1 MFKKLNIDGRE
12 VEFSANAATP
22 FRYRQVF
29 HKDLLS
35 ILGNEEKAQNEGVE
49 AVTELAFIMAKQ
61 AEKADMGKLNE
72 DVFFEWLEGFG
83 PMDFVNAS
91 EAIINTYLGTTGTD
105 SKSKKEVGRPKGK

>member
-1 MFKKLNIDGRE
+1 MFKTLNIDGKE
-12 VEFSANAATP
+12 IEFSANAATP

-72 DVFFEWLEGFG
+72 EVFLEWLERFG
-83 PMDFVNAS
+83 SMAFVNNAEDILNVYMES
-91 EAIINTYLGTTGTD
+91 TETT
-105 SKSKKEVGRPKGK
+105 SMP

>member
-1 MFKKLNIDGRE
+1 MFKTLNIDGRE
-12 VEFSANAATP
+12 IEFSANAATP

-49 AVTELAFIMAKQ
+49 AVTELAFVMAKQ

-83 PMDFVNAS
+83 SMAFVNNAEDILNIYMES
-91 EAIINTYLGTTGTD
+91 TETTAT
-105 SKSKKEVGRPKGK
+105 P

>member
-1 MFKKLNIDGRE
+1 MFKTLNIDGKE
-12 VEFSANAATP
+12 IEFSANAATP

-35 ILGNEEKAQNEGVE
+35 ILGNEEKAENEGVE

-72 DVFFEWLEGFG
+72 EVFFEWLEGFG
-83 PMDFVNAS
+83 SMAFVNNAEDILNIYMES
-91 EAIINTYLGTTGTD
+91 TETTAT
-105 SKSKKEVGRPKGK
+105 P

>member
-1 MFKKLNIDGRE
+1 MFKTLNIDGRE

-22 FRYRQVF
+22 FRYRQIF

-61 AEKADMGKLNE
+61 AEKADIGKLNE
-72 DVFFEWLEGFG
+72 ELFFEWLEGFG
-83 PMDFVNAS
+83 SMAFVNNAEDILNIYMES
-91 EAIINTYLGTTGTD
+91 TETT
-105 SKSKKEVGRPKGK
+105 SMP

>member
-1 MFKKLNIDGRE
+1 MFKTLNIDGKE
-12 VEFSANAATP
+12 IEFSANAATP
-22 FRYRQVF
+22 FRYRQIF

-72 DVFFEWLEGFG
+72 EMFFEWLEGFG
-83 PMDFVNAS
+83 SMAVVNNAEDILNIYMES
-91 EAIINTYLGTTGTD
+91 TETTST
-105 SKSKKEVGRPKGK
+105 P

>member
-1 MFKKLNIDGRE
+1 MFKTLNIDGRE
-12 VEFSANAATP
+12 VDFSANAATP
-22 FRYRQVF
+22 FRYRQIF

-72 DVFFEWLEGFG
+72 EVFFEWLEGFG
-83 PMDFVNAS
+83 SMAFVNNAEDILNIYMES
-91 EAIINTYLGTTGTD
+91 TETT
-105 SKSKKEVGRPKGK
+105 SMP

>member
-1 MFKKLNIDGRE
+1 MFKTLNIDGKE

-22 FRYRQVF
+22 FRYRQIF

-35 ILGNEEKAQNEGVE
+35 ILGDEEKAQNEGVE

-72 DVFFEWLEGFG
+72 EVFFEWLEGFG
-83 PMDFVNAS
+83 SMAFVNNAEDILNIYMES
-91 EAIINTYLGTTGTD
+91 TETT
-105 SKSKKEVGRPKGK
+105 SMP

>member
-1 MFKKLNIDGRE
+1 MFKTLNIDGKE

-22 FRYRQVF
+22 FRYRQIF

-72 DVFFEWLEGFG
+72 EVFFEWLEGFG
-83 PMDFVNAS
+83 SMAFVNNAEDILNIYMES
-91 EAIINTYLGTTGTD
+91 TETT
-105 SKSKKEVGRPKGK
+105 SAP

>member
-1 MFKKLNIDGRE
+1 MFKTLNIDGRE

-22 FRYRQVF
+22 CRYRQIF

-72 DVFFEWLEGFG
+72 EVFFEWLEGFG
-83 PMDFVNAS
+83 SMAFVNNAEDILNIYMES
-91 EAIINTYLGTTGTD
+91 TETT
-105 SKSKKEVGRPKGK
+105 SAP

>member
-1 MFKKLNIDGRE
+1 MFKTLNIDGKE
-12 VEFSANAATP
+12 IEFSANAATP
-22 FRYRQVF
+22 FRYRQIF

-72 DVFFEWLEGFG
+72 EVFFEWLEGFG
-83 PMDFVNAS
+83 SMAFVNNAEDILNVYMES
-91 EAIINTYLGTTGTD
+91 TETT
-105 SKSKKEVGRPKGK
+105 SMP

>member
-1 MFKKLNIDGRE
+1 MFKTLNIDGKE
-12 VEFSANAATP
+12 IEFSANAATP

-72 DVFFEWLEGFG
+72 EVFFEWLEGFG
-83 PMDFVNAS
+83 SMAFVNNAEDILNVYMES
-91 EAIINTYLGTTGTD
+91 TETTST
-105 SKSKKEVGRPKGK
+105 P

>member
-1 MFKKLNIDGRE
+1 MFKTLNIDGMDI
-12 VEFSANAATP
+12 EFSANAATP
-22 FRYRQVF
+22 FRYRQIF

-72 DVFFEWLEGFG
+72 EMFFEWLEGFG
-83 PMDFVNAS
+83 SMAFVNNAEDILNIYMGS
-91 EAIINTYLGTTGTD
+91 TETTST
-105 SKSKKEVGRPKGK
+105 P

>member
-1 MFKKLNIDGRE
+1 MFKTLNIDGKE
-12 VEFSANAATP
+12 IEFSANAATP

-72 DVFFEWLEGFG
+72 EVFFEWLEGFG
-83 PMDFVNAS
+83 SMAFVNNAEDILNIYMES
-91 EAIINTYLGTTGTD
+91 TETT
-105 SKSKKEVGRPKGK
+105 SMP

>member
-1 MFKKLNIDGRE
+1 MFKTLNIDGRE

-22 FRYRQVF
+22 FRYRQIF

-72 DVFFEWLEGFG
+72 EVFFEWLEGFG
-83 PMDFVNAS
+83 SMAFVNNAEDILNIYMES
-91 EAIINTYLGTTGTD
+91 TETT
-105 SKSKKEVGRPKGK
+105 SMP

>member
-1 MFKKLNIDGRE
+1 MFKTLNIDGKDI
-12 VEFSANAATP
+12 EFSANAATP

-72 DVFFEWLEGFG
+72 EVFFEWLEGFG
-83 PMDFVNAS
+83 SMAFVNNAEDILNIYMES
-91 EAIINTYLGTTGTD
+91 TETT
-105 SKSKKEVGRPKGK
+105 SMP

>member
-1 MFKKLNIDGRE
+1 MFKTLNIDGRE
-12 VEFSANAATP
+12 IEFSANAATP

-72 DVFFEWLEGFG
+72 EMFFEWLEGFG
-83 PMDFVNAS
+83 SMAFVNNAEDILNIYMES
-91 EAIINTYLGTTGTD
+91 TETTST
-105 SKSKKEVGRPKGK
+105 P

>member
-1 MFKKLNIDGRE
+1 MFKTLNIDGKE

-72 DVFFEWLEGFG
+72 EMFFEWLEGFG
-83 PMDFVNAS
+83 SMAFVNNAEDILNIYMES
-91 EAIINTYLGTTGTD
+91 TETTST
-105 SKSKKEVGRPKGK
+105 P

>member
-1 MFKKLNIDGRE
+1 MFKTLNIDGRE

-22 FRYRQVF
+22 FRYRQIF

-83 PMDFVNAS
+83 SMAFVNNAEDILNIYMES
-91 EAIINTYLGTTGTD
+91 TETTAT
-105 SKSKKEVGRPKGK
+105 P

>member
-1 MFKKLNIDGRE
+1 MFKTLNIDGRE
-12 VEFSANAATP
+12 IEFSANAATP

-72 DVFFEWLEGFG
+72 EVFFEWLEGFG
-83 PMDFVNAS
+83 SMAFVNNAEDILNIYMES
-91 EAIINTYLGTTGTD
+91 TETT
-105 SKSKKEVGRPKGK
+105 SMP